1 MPAGEKEPETAAS
14 FDEDEYKNKLIEQDY
29 SESTAAMLA
38 AKKKENLAGKATK
51 IEIDLSKL

>member
-1 MPAGEKEPETAAS
+1 MPAGEKEPETTAS

-38 AKKKENLAGKATK
+38 AKKKEKLAEKTTK